1 MDKKCK
7 KITKEILE
15 LAGININGSNPWDIQ
30 IHNDRFYRRAISE
43 GELGIGESY
52 MDGWWDS
59 EKVDEFI
66 YRILRTQ
73 SEEKIQ
79 RKFSI
84 LVKLYAL
91 RLVNLQSKRRKINSS

>member
-73 SEEKIQ
+73 SDEKIQ